1 MLFVM
6 ALKLTHV
13 FVKRFPQ
20 PLHSPAQ
27 FLEGLSPFMQA
38 FMYSACREQPLTEH
52 PGSLWV
58 PMQKAE
64 GIIKTWQFGT
74 QT

>member
-1 MLFVM
+1 MLFVTT
-6 ALKLTHV
+6 LKLTHV
-13 FVKRFPQ
+13 FVRRFPQ

-27 FLEGLSPFMQA
+27 LLEGLSPFMQA
-38 FMYSACREQPLTEH
+38 FMHSAGREQPLTQH
-52 PGSLWV
+52 LASLWV

-64 GIIKTWQFGT
+64 GIIKTWQLGT